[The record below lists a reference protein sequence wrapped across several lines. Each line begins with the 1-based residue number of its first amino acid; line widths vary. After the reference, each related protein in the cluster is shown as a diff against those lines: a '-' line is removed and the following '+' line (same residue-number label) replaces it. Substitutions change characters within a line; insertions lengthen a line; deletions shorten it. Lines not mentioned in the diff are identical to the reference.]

1 MNKIN
6 LTICGLI
13 LFFILL
19 IGLYFHQKGST
30 LVKVNEGYVSNQ
42 NSEQE
47 RVMRLLEERYGIG
60 GDSSNP
66 VSGGGG
72 SRPVSGGSWA
82 PPSLHIHHNH
92 HVTGGDVPGGH
103 VTGGGGASHGTNPL
117 QPPSHPSHSSS
128 SNPDNP
134 VGNPTHHATGGNKP
148 PPHSSTLPGYYLTF
162 QYNNMTYYLQEPTT
176 VNNIKMSYTS
186 NINDATTF
194 NVHNAGTKNR
204 YFTIV
209 NPKNNAGGPNKPFSL
224 VIFFGTVQLTD
235 ISNLKSQI
243 TSGHVNNDTSTGP
256 INYQL
261 SGLKA
266 WVNITPTLTTAP
278 HGSTVNPTHHTTGGY
293 KPPLHSNTLPGY
305 YLTFQYNNMTYYLQ
319 EPTTINNAN
328 MYYTSNINDATT
340 FNVHNAG
347 TKNRYFTIVN
357 PKNQAGGPN
366 KPFSLVIF
374 FGHVLLTDISNLQSQ
389 ITSGRVNDD
398 TSTGPIKYQIQGFQ
412 PQGTWLFIT
421 PTLTTAPHGSTISP
435 APPAHSPSGSTVS
448 PAPVTHS
455 PSGSSPHTYTHCHT
469 HSDPNHTHSPSDTIN
484 VVASKYTKSIRT

>member
-60 GDSSNP
+60 GGSRP

-117 QPPSHPSHSSS
+117 QPPSHPSHHSS

-134 VGNPTHHATGGNKP
+134 VGNPTHHTTGGNKP

-176 VNNIKMSYTS
+176 INNINMSYTT

-224 VIFFGTVQLTD
+224 VIFFGFVILSD
-235 ISNLKSQI
+235 ISNLQSQI
-243 TSGHVNNDTSTGP
+243 STGHVNNDTSTGP
-256 INYQL
+256 IQYQIK
-261 SGLKA
+261 GFQPPGT

-278 HGSTVNPTHHTTGGY
+278 HGSTV
-293 KPPLHSNTLPGY
+293 
-305 YLTFQYNNMTYYLQ
+305 
-319 EPTTINNAN
+319 
-328 MYYTSNINDATT
+328 
-340 FNVHNAG
+340 
-347 TKNRYFTIVN
+347 
-357 PKNQAGGPN
+357 
-366 KPFSLVIF
+366 
-374 FGHVLLTDISNLQSQ
+374 
-389 ITSGRVNDD
+389 
-398 TSTGPIKYQIQGFQ
+398 
-412 PQGTWLFIT
+412 
-421 PTLTTAPHGSTISP
+421 SP
-435 APPAHSPSGSTVS
+435 APSTHSPHGSTVS
-448 PAPVTHS
+448 PAPSTHSPHGSTVSPSPVTHS

-469 HSDPNHTHSPSDTIN
+469 HSDPNHTHSQSDTIN

>member
-148 PPHSSTLPGYYLTF
+148 PPHSS
-162 QYNNMTYYLQEPTT
+162 
-176 VNNIKMSYTS
+176 
-186 NINDATTF
+186 
-194 NVHNAGTKNR
+194 
-204 YFTIV
+204 
-209 NPKNNAGGPNKPFSL
+209 
-224 VIFFGTVQLTD
+224 
-235 ISNLKSQI
+235 
-243 TSGHVNNDTSTGP
+243 
-256 INYQL
+256 
-261 SGLKA
+261 
-266 WVNITPTLTTAP
+266 
-278 HGSTVNPTHHTTGGY
+278 
-293 KPPLHSNTLPGY
+293 TLPGY